1 MKIKIKGDFLRY
13 MIWKLVRRNGFVEE
27 RHGLRTRC
35 AEMPGRPQVKTAHWQ
50 GHSWICSSGEEAYIS
65 RFGKRWY
72 LDDGLNNINR

>member
-35 AEMPGRPQVKTAHWQ
+35 AEMPGRPQVKIAHWQ
-50 GHSWICSSGEEAYIS
+50 GHS
-65 RFGKRWY
+65 
-72 LDDGLNNINR
+72 